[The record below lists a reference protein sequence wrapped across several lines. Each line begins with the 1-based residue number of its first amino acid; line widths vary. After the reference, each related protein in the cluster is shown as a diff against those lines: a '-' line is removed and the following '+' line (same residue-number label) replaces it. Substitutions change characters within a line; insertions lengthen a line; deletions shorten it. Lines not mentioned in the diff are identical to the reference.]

1 MSFLGSWSVVYSSH
15 YQVVQETYGDRQR
28 DFNVGKCLSYLQLTL
43 PVMRDRSQT
52 AYESTFEEEHSESD
66 VEKYKLVVWLKS
78 TQCVLFLKEITY
90 FVHIHV

>member
-1 MSFLGSWSVVYSSH
+1 
-15 YQVVQETYGDRQR
+15 
-28 DFNVGKCLSYLQLTL
+28 
-43 PVMRDRSQT
+43 MRDRSQT

>member
-1 MSFLGSWSVVYSSH
+1 MGIDI
-15 YQVVQETYGDRQR
+15 EI
-28 DFNVGKCLSYLQLTL
+28 FNVAKCLSYLQLTL

-78 TQCVLFLKEITY
+78 TQCVLFLREITY
-90 FVHIHV
+90 FVQIHVYSTVK

>member
-1 MSFLGSWSVVYSSH
+1 
-15 YQVVQETYGDRQR
+15 
-28 DFNVGKCLSYLQLTL
+28 
-43 PVMRDRSQT
+43 MRDRSQT

-78 TQCVLFLKEITY
+78 THCVLFLKEITY